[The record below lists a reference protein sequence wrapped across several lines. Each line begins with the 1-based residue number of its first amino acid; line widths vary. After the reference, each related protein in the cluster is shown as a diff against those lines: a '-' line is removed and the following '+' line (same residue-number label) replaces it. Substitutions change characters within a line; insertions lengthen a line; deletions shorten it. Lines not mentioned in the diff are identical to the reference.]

1 MARSEPRPPPEPDVQ
16 ITKAM
21 PIPAIASKPRSKPK
35 LVDPAPPFEVRI
47 EAKRSAT
54 RKPAAAPADESN
66 AASNCNHSEPVPV
79 LLQVIVGR
87 NLRSARKA
95 AGLTLRQVADMS
107 GILFQYV
114 YKIENG
120 EKNLTL
126 STIAN
131 LAKVLHVNAS
141 DLLRDDPS

>member
-1 MARSEPRPPPEPDVQ
+1 MARSEPRPPPAPDAQ
-16 ITKAM
+16 ITTTK
-21 PIPAIASKPRSKPK
+21 PTPAAASKAKAKPK
-35 LVDPAPPFEVRI
+35 LVEAEPRVELAI
-47 EAKRSAT
+47 EAKRSTT
-54 RKPAAAPADESN
+54 RKPAAARASESN
-66 AASNCNHSEPVPV
+66 AASDCNHSEPIPV

-95 AGLTLRQVADMS
+95 AGLTLRQVAEMS

-131 LAKVLHVNAS
+131 LAKVLHVSAS

>member
-1 MARSEPRPPPEPDVQ
+1 MARSEPRQPLAPDAP
-16 ITKAM
+16 ITKAK
-21 PIPAIASKPRSKPK
+21 PIPATASKPRPKSK
-35 LVDPAPPFEVRI
+35 LVDAGSSFEVRI
-47 EAKRSAT
+47 EAKRIAP
-54 RKPAAAPADESN
+54 RKPAAAPAGESS
-66 AASNCNHSEPVPV
+66 AASDCNHSEPIPE